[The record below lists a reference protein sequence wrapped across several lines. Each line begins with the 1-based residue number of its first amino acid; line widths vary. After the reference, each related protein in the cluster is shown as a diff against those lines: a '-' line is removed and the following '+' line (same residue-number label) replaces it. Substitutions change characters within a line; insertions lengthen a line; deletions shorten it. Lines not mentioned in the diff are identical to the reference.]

1 MQSTRVAIC
10 VYTTNA
16 SQTLLSVEIAKA
28 IVKNHRQKQQK
39 SHNQETDKYE
49 PVTQS
54 SLDYTLR
61 FFTYRGCRP
70 GNPPRTIDYEHLIT
84 DAGFDV
90 QYFGSVDNN
99 NLNRIEEKREDYS
112 LAIVDDDMWLAFLD
126 AERKHLGFF
135 PPPYDKRAS
144 PYIHAI
150 MKTLGDFQPDV
161 VVFGLFPEV
170 AVASAIQGWRTVS
183 YVSLPPC
190 TFRAWVQNQQRL
202 KTTNRSATEND
213 AASENKPTDPWMVI
227 QDAAAACG
235 LELPTPTSIHGQDR
249 NAEFFKAIQPNH
261 TIVCDLESYYE
272 NEKLPSD
279 ITVVGPIVSSGT
291 HEDTKVLREIESF
304 LQQRSLP
311 LRRNQNVYAPVKVLL
326 TMGSTGDLTSFLEGF
341 KSLCLADAGT
351 FLSVVMIPST
361 VSLSTDIFQ
370 SADTRDAI
378 LLVKKFVDARLIMPL
393 VDVVLCHGGQ
403 QTIHTALAAG
413 VPIVGRPAHYEQQY
427 NLDHVERCQAGVC
440 IAPDDWK
447 QENIRKVLL
456 QVGKES
462 LLYRDGAARLQAQF
476 LNCRGA
482 ERAASIIMDVLY
494 SEQLKKY

>member
-28 IVKNHRQKQQK
+28 IVKNRRQKQQR
-39 SHNQETDKYE
+39 SQNQETDIYE

-54 SLDYTLR
+54 SLDFTLR

-70 GNPPRTIDYEHLIT
+70 GNPPRTIDYEHLIA

-90 QYFGSVDNN
+90 RYFGSVDNN
-99 NLNRIEEKREDYS
+99 NLNRVEEERDQYS
-112 LAIVDDDMWLAFLD
+112 LAVVDDDMWLAFLD
-126 AERKHLGFF
+126 AERNHLGFF
-135 PPPYDKRAS
+135 PPPYDKCAT

-150 MKTLGDFQPDV
+150 MKTLCDFQPDV

-190 TFRAWVQNQQRL
+190 TFRAWVQKQQHL
-202 KTTNRSATEND
+202 KNINTPTKVND
-213 AASENKPTDPWMVI
+213 VASENKPTNPWKVI

-235 LELPTPTSIHGQDR
+235 LVLPPPTS
-249 NAEFFKAIQPNH
+249 EFFKAIQPNH

-279 ITVVGPIVSSGT
+279 ITVVGPIISSGT
-291 HEDTKVLREIESF
+291 YEDTKVLLEIESF
-304 LQQRSLP
+304 LQQRSSP
-311 LRRNQNVYAPVKVLL
+311 SSRNQNVYAPVKVLL
-326 TMGSTGDLTSFLEGF
+326 TMGSTGDSTSFLEAF
-341 KSLCLADAGT
+341 KSLCFADAGT

-361 VSLSTDIFQ
+361 VSRTTDIFQ

-462 LLYRDGAARLQAQF
+462 LLYRDGAAKLQAQF

-494 SEQLKKY
+494 SEQPKKQLPY